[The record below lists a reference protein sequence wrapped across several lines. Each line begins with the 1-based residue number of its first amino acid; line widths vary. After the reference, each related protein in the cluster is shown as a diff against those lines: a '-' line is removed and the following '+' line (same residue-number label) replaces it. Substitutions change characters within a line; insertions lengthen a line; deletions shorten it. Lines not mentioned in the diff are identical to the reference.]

1 MRNYFKYI
9 AYLLVFAAQSWA
21 HANPAVDFFRAV
33 NVDNVSTIKGLL
45 AGGFDPN
52 TTNEMGQVGLYL
64 ALREESF
71 KVAAALLAHPAIRV
85 DTTTAADETP
95 LMMAAMRGNLDWTQR
110 LLDRGAA
117 LNRIGWTPLH
127 YAASGPEVA
136 VVKLLLDRGA
146 LIDAP
151 SPNSTTALMMAARYG
166 PQDSVEL
173 LLARGANPKL
183 RNQRQMTPADFA
195 SSAGR
200 ESLARLLEA
209 AAR

>member
-1 MRNYFKYI
+1 MRIYFKFAI
-9 AYLLVFAAQSWA
+9 YLLVFAQSLA
-21 HANPAVDFFRAV
+21 YANPSVDFFRAV
-33 NVDNVSTIKGLL
+33 NVDNDRSVKDLL
-45 AGGFDPN
+45 ASGFDPN
-52 TTNEMGQVGLYL
+52 TANEKGQVGLYL

-71 KVAAALLAHPAIRV
+71 KVAAALLAHPATRI
-85 DTTTAADETP
+85 DATTEADETP

-110 LLDRGAA
+110 LLERGAA
-117 LNRIGWTPLH
+117 INRMGWTPLH

-146 LIDAP
+146 VIDAP

-166 PQDSVEL
+166 PHDSVEL
-173 LLARGANPKL
+173 LLQRGANPKL

-195 SSAGR
+195 SSVGR
-200 ESLARLLEA
+200 EPLARLLEA

>member
-1 MRNYFKYI
+1 MRIYFKFAI
-9 AYLLVFAAQSWA
+9 YLLVFAQSLA
-21 HANPAVDFFRAV
+21 YANPSVDFFRAV
-33 NVDNVSTIKGLL
+33 HVDNDRTVKDLL
-45 AGGFDPN
+45 ASGFDPN
-52 TTNEMGQVGLYL
+52 TANEKGQVGLYL

-71 KVAAALLAHPAIRV
+71 KVAAALLAHPATRI
-85 DTTTAADETP
+85 DATTEADETP

-117 LNRIGWTPLH
+117 INRTGWTPLH

-146 LIDAP
+146 VIDAP

-166 PQDSVEL
+166 PHDSVEL
-173 LLARGANPKL
+173 LLKRGANPKL

-195 SSAGR
+195 SSVGR
-200 ESLARLLEA
+200 EPLARLLEA

>member
-1 MRNYFKYI
+1 MRIYFKFAI
-9 AYLLVFAAQSWA
+9 YLLVFAQSLA
-21 HANPAVDFFRAV
+21 HANPSVDFFRAV
-33 NVDNVSTIKGLL
+33 NVDNDRSVKDLL
-45 AGGFDPN
+45 ASGFDPN
-52 TTNEMGQVGLYL
+52 TANEKGQVGLYL

-71 KVAAALLAHPAIRV
+71 KVAAALLAHPATRI
-85 DTTTAADETP
+85 DATTEADETP

-110 LLDRGAA
+110 LLERGAA
-117 LNRIGWTPLH
+117 INRMGWTPLH

-146 LIDAP
+146 VIDAP

-166 PQDSVEL
+166 PHDSVEL
-173 LLARGANPKL
+173 LLQRGANPKL

-195 SSAGR
+195 SSVGR
-200 ESLARLLEA
+200 EPLARLLEA

>member
-1 MRNYFKYI
+1 MRIYFKFAI
-9 AYLLVFAAQSWA
+9 YLLVFAQSLA
-21 HANPAVDFFRAV
+21 YANPSVDFFRAV
-33 NVDNVSTIKGLL
+33 NVDNDRSVKDLL
-45 AGGFDPN
+45 ASGFDPN
-52 TTNEMGQVGLYL
+52 TANEKGQVGLYL

-71 KVAAALLAHPAIRV
+71 KVAAALLAHPATRI
-85 DTTTAADETP
+85 DATTEADETP

-117 LNRIGWTPLH
+117 INRMGWTPLH
-127 YAASGPEVA
+127 YAASGPDVA

-146 LIDAP
+146 VIDAP

-166 PQDSVEL
+166 PHDSVEL
-173 LLARGANPKL
+173 LLQRGANPKL

-195 SSAGR
+195 SSVGR
-200 ESLARLLEA
+200 EPLARLLEA

>member
-1 MRNYFKYI
+1 MRIYFKFAI
-9 AYLLVFAAQSWA
+9 YLLVFAQSLA
-21 HANPAVDFFRAV
+21 YANPSVDFFRAV
-33 NVDNVSTIKGLL
+33 NVDNDRSVKDLL
-45 AGGFDPN
+45 ASGFDPN
-52 TTNEMGQVGLYL
+52 TANEKGQVGLYL

-71 KVAAALLAHPAIRV
+71 KVATALLAHP
-85 DTTTAADETP
+85 TTRIDATTEADETP

-110 LLDRGAA
+110 LLERGAA
-117 LNRIGWTPLH
+117 INRMGWTPLH

-146 LIDAP
+146 VIDAP

-173 LLARGANPKL
+173 LLQRGANPKL

-195 SSAGR
+195 SSVGR
-200 ESLARLLEA
+200 EPLARLLEA

>member
-1 MRNYFKYI
+1 MRSYFKYVV
-9 AYLLVFAAQSWA
+9 YLLVFAVQSCA
-21 HANPAVDFFRAV
+21 HANPLVDFFRAV
-33 NVDNVSTIKGLL
+33 NVDNVSTIKELL
-45 AGGFDPN
+45 AAGFDPN
-52 TTNEMGQVGLYL
+52 TTNEMGQVSLYL

-71 KVAAALLAHPAIRV
+71 KVAAALLAHPSTRV
-85 DTTTAADETP
+85 DITTAADETP

-117 LNRIGWTPLH
+117 LNRTGWTPLH

-146 LIDAP
+146 AIDAP

-166 PQDSVEL
+166 PHESVEL

-200 ESLARLLEA
+200 EPLARLLEA

>member
-1 MRNYFKYI
+1 MRIYFKFSI
-9 AYLLVFAAQSWA
+9 YLIVFAQSLA
-21 HANPAVDFFRAV
+21 YANPSVDFFRAV
-33 NVDNVSTIKGLL
+33 NVDNDRTVKDLL
-45 AGGFDPN
+45 ASGFDPN
-52 TTNEMGQVGLYL
+52 TTNEKGQVGLYL

-71 KVAAALLAHPAIRV
+71 KVAATLLAHPAIRI
-85 DTTTAADETP
+85 DATTAADETP

-117 LNRIGWTPLH
+117 INRMGWTPLH

-136 VVKLLLDRGA
+136 VVKLLLERGA
-146 LIDAP
+146 VIDAP

-166 PQDSVEL
+166 AQDSVEL
-173 LLARGANPKL
+173 LLQRGANAKL

-195 SSAGR
+195 SSVGR
-200 ESLARLLEA
+200 EPLARLLEA

>member
-1 MRNYFKYI
+1 MRIYFKFAI
-9 AYLLVFAAQSWA
+9 YLLVFAQSLA
-21 HANPAVDFFRAV
+21 HANPSVDFFRAV
-33 NVDNVSTIKGLL
+33 NVDNDRTVKDLL
-45 AGGFDPN
+45 ASGFDPN
-52 TTNEMGQVGLYL
+52 TANEKGQVGLYL

-71 KVAAALLAHPAIRV
+71 KVAAALLAHPATRI
-85 DTTTAADETP
+85 DATTEADETP

-110 LLDRGAA
+110 LLERGAA
-117 LNRIGWTPLH
+117 INRMGWTPLH

-146 LIDAP
+146 VIDAP

-166 PQDSVEL
+166 PHDSVEL
-173 LLARGANPKL
+173 LLQRGASPKL

-195 SSAGR
+195 SSVGR
-200 ESLARLLEA
+200 EPLARLLEA

>member
-1 MRNYFKYI
+1 MRIYFKFAI
-9 AYLLVFAAQSWA
+9 YLLVFAESLAY
-21 HANPAVDFFRAV
+21 ANPSVDFFRAV
-33 NVDNVSTIKGLL
+33 HVDNDRTVKDLL
-45 AGGFDPN
+45 ASGFDPN
-52 TTNEMGQVGLYL
+52 TANEKGQVGLYL
-64 ALREESF
+64 ALREASF
-71 KVAAALLAHPAIRV
+71 KVAAALLAHPATRI
-85 DTTTAADETP
+85 DATTEADETP

-117 LNRIGWTPLH
+117 INRMGWTPLH

-146 LIDAP
+146 VIDAP

-166 PQDSVEL
+166 PHDSVEL
-173 LLARGANPKL
+173 LLQRGANPKL

-195 SSAGR
+195 SSVGR
-200 ESLARLLEA
+200 EPLARLLEA

>member
-1 MRNYFKYI
+1 MRIYFKFAI
-9 AYLLVFAAQSWA
+9 YLLVFAQSLA
-21 HANPAVDFFRAV
+21 HANPSVDFFRAV
-33 NVDNVSTIKGLL
+33 NVDNDRTVKDLL
-45 AGGFDPN
+45 ASGFDPN
-52 TTNEMGQVGLYL
+52 TANEKGQVGLYL

-71 KVAAALLAHPAIRV
+71 KVAAALLAHPATRI
-85 DTTTAADETP
+85 DATTEADETP

-117 LNRIGWTPLH
+117 INRMGWTPLH

-146 LIDAP
+146 VIDAP

-166 PQDSVEL
+166 PHDSVEL
-173 LLARGANPKL
+173 LLQRGANPKL
-183 RNQRQMTPADFA
+183 SNQRQLTPADFA
-195 SSAGR
+195 SSVGR
-200 ESLARLLEA
+200 EPLARLLEA

>member
-1 MRNYFKYI
+1 MRIYFKFAI
-9 AYLLVFAAQSWA
+9 YLLVFAQSLA
-21 HANPAVDFFRAV
+21 YANPSVDFFRAV
-33 NVDNVSTIKGLL
+33 NVDNDRTVKDLL
-45 AGGFDPN
+45 ASGFDPN
-52 TTNEMGQVGLYL
+52 TANEKGQVGLYL

-71 KVAAALLAHPAIRV
+71 KVAAALLAHPATRI
-85 DTTTAADETP
+85 DATTEADETP

-117 LNRIGWTPLH
+117 INRMGWTPLH

-146 LIDAP
+146 VINAP

-166 PQDSVEL
+166 PHDSVEL
-173 LLARGANPKL
+173 LLQRGANPKL

-195 SSAGR
+195 SSVGR
-200 ESLARLLEA
+200 EPLARLLEA

>member
-1 MRNYFKYI
+1 MRIYFKFAI
-9 AYLLVFAAQSWA
+9 YLLVFAQLLAY
-21 HANPAVDFFRAV
+21 ANPSVDFFRAV
-33 NVDNVSTIKGLL
+33 NVDNDRTVKDLL
-45 AGGFDPN
+45 ASGFDPN
-52 TTNEMGQVGLYL
+52 TANEKGQVGLYL

-71 KVAAALLAHPAIRV
+71 KVAAALLAHPATRI
-85 DTTTAADETP
+85 DATTEADETP

-110 LLDRGAA
+110 LLERGAA
-117 LNRIGWTPLH
+117 INRMGWTPLH

-146 LIDAP
+146 VIDAP

-166 PQDSVEL
+166 PHDSVEL
-173 LLARGANPKL
+173 LLQRGANPKL

-195 SSAGR
+195 SSVGR
-200 ESLARLLEA
+200 EPLARLLEA

>member
-1 MRNYFKYI
+1 MRIYFKFAI
-9 AYLLVFAAQSWA
+9 YLLVFAQSLA
-21 HANPAVDFFRAV
+21 YANPSVDFFRAV
-33 NVDNVSTIKGLL
+33 NVDNDRSVKDLL
-45 AGGFDPN
+45 ASGFDPN
-52 TTNEMGQVGLYL
+52 TANEKGQVGLYL

-71 KVAAALLAHPAIRV
+71 KVAAALLAHPATRI
-85 DTTTAADETP
+85 DATTEADETP

-117 LNRIGWTPLH
+117 INRMGWTPLH

-146 LIDAP
+146 VIDAP

-166 PQDSVEL
+166 PHDSVEL
-173 LLARGANPKL
+173 LLQRGANPKL

-195 SSAGR
+195 SSVGR
-200 ESLARLLEA
+200 EPLARLLEA

>member
-1 MRNYFKYI
+1 MRIYFKFAI
-9 AYLLVFAAQSWA
+9 YLLVFAQSWA
-21 HANPAVDFFRAV
+21 CANPSVDFFRAV
-33 NVDNVSTIKGLL
+33 HVDNDRTVKDLL
-45 AGGFDPN
+45 ASGFDPN
-52 TTNEMGQVGLYL
+52 TANEKGQVGLYL

-71 KVAAALLAHPAIRV
+71 KVAAALLAHPATRI
-85 DTTTAADETP
+85 DATTEADETP

-117 LNRIGWTPLH
+117 INRTGWTPLH

-146 LIDAP
+146 VIDAP

-166 PQDSVEL
+166 PHDSVEL
-173 LLARGANPKL
+173 LLQRGANPKL

-195 SSAGR
+195 SSVGR
-200 ESLARLLEA
+200 EPLARLLEA